1 MRAIQNS
8 DDEQI
13 LLKLLKKDT
22 RGSIWPGLWGR
33 LGNHTNKPATLHRFY
48 EINSCRFV
56 TEPDEYSQ
64 AVRQLWDGRNL
75 RRKSILIIGAG
86 HVISVKEMLKQVYP
100 ELHVVLMYDEE

>member
-75 RRKSILIIGAG
+75 RIATNIADQIKGHSYRKSILII
-86 HVISVKEMLKQVYP
+86 YP